1 MKTYNKF
8 TDKAGNTLTTC
19 DKVQEYNDAR
29 EERFQSA
36 QAALIAKAA
45 DYEVGSLTNDDG
57 TSYGTIYSSKLPK
70 ECLLALQWRQSTR
83 TNSQN
88 LWDQFRIED

>member
-1 MKTYNKF
+1 MN
-8 TDKAGNTLTTC
+8 
-19 DKVQEYNDAR
+19 KVQEYNDAR

-45 DYEVGSLTNDDG
+45 DYEVGVLTNDDG
-57 TSYGTIYSSKLPK
+57 TSYGTIYSKNLPK
-70 ECLLALQWRQSTR
+70 ECLQALQWRQSTR